1 MEHIT
6 YGKRKINYYIKRGR
20 RKKTVALQIQP
31 NSTVV
36 VLSPYL
42 LDKDKIKDI
51 VQKRARWIIRRQ
63 ERIKKLNAE
72 MPKKEFVSGES
83 FPYLGREYRLKVI
96 KTENEE
102 CRPCKLVSGRFYV
115 EINNK
120 FSGRVA
126 SKIVKEKLR
135 EWYIESAKEKVNERT
150 QKYSGLIGIMP
161 QKIIIRNQE
170 KRWGSCSHSGVLR
183 FNWKVIMAPMSV
195 LNYVIVHE
203 LCHLVHRNHSDEFW
217 HRVGSIIP
225 DFREKRQ
232 WLKENSFLLVEIM
245 NWEH

>member
-6 YGKRKINYYIKRGR
+6 YGSRKIKFNVKRGR

-36 VLSPYL
+36 VLSPYF
-42 LDKDKIKDI
+42 LDKDKIKEI
-51 VQKRARWIIRRQ
+51 VQKRARWIIQKQ
-63 ERIKKLNAE
+63 EKIKKLNAE

-96 KTENEE
+96 KSKDKKS
-102 CRPCKLVSGRFYV
+102 CPCKLMSGRFFV

-126 SKIVKEKLR
+126 SKIVKEKLL
-135 EWYIESAKEKVNERT
+135 EWYIERAKEKINERS
-150 QKYSGLIGIMP
+150 QRYSSLIGIIP

-170 KRWGSCSHSGVLR
+170 KRWGSCSYSAALR
-183 FNWKVIMAPMSV
+183 FNWKVIMAPLSV
-195 LNYVIVHE
+195 LDYVIVHE
-203 LCHLVHRNHSDEFW
+203 LCHLLIKNHSDKFW
-217 HRVGSIIP
+217 NKLSSIVP
-225 DFREKRQ
+225 DYKKKRQ
-232 WLKENSFLLVEIM
+232 WLRENSYLLTELLP
-245 NWEH
+245 

>member
-6 YGKRKINYYIKRGR
+6 YGNRKIKFNIKRGR

-36 VLSPYL
+36 VLSPYF
-42 LDKDKIKDI
+42 LDKDKIMEI
-51 VQKRARWIIRRQ
+51 VRKRARWIIQKQ
-63 ERIKKLNAE
+63 EKIKKLNAE

-96 KTENEE
+96 KSKLE
-102 CRPCKLVSGRFYV
+102 RSDACKLMGGRFRV

-120 FSGRVA
+120 FSDRGA
-126 SKIVKEKLR
+126 SKIVKENLF
-135 EWYIESAKEKVNERT
+135 EWYIEHAKEKINERV
-150 QKYSGLIGIMP
+150 QRYSKLIGIIP

-183 FNWKVIMAPMSV
+183 FNWKAIMAPLSV
-195 LNYVIVHE
+195 LDYVIVHE
-203 LCHLVHRNHSDEFW
+203 LCHRIHQNHSPDFW
-217 HRVGSIIP
+217 QKVGSVIP
-225 DFREKRQ
+225 DYKKKRE
-232 WLKENSFLLVEIM
+232 WLKENSLLLTELL
-245 NWEH
+245 NNT